1 MDKATFTLFPNFNSN
16 QKGWRKIASLFYCHR
31 QGGKLLLMRFLFLVV
46 TFFCGLLLF
55 AKDTPNAMLISHN
68 DIKGP
73 IIGNNHTEDLKIF
86 ADGRVNYKEAGND
99 RKEAT
104 FATKLTAQKLQRLTL
119 LLNSKELR
127 AVPAEIGSQIRV
139 LDFDWEAQLNIQHG
153 PSRQIIAIKNFYPL
167 LNTQR
172 PAYPKALVE
181 LECMLREIQ
190 RRAAKRSAPTE
201 EEGWCPEAPG
211 KAR

>member
-1 MDKATFTLFPNFNSN
+1 
-16 QKGWRKIASLFYCHR
+16 
-31 QGGKLLLMRFLFLVV
+31 MRFQFLAIICLSALFV
-46 TFFCGLLLF
+46 F
-55 AKDTPNAMLISHN
+55 AKNAPKPILVSHN

-73 IIGNNHTEDLKIF
+73 IIGNTHTEDLEIYP
-86 ADGRVNYKEAGND
+86 DGRVSYREAGND

-104 FATKLTAQKLQRLTL
+104 FATKLTVQKLQRLTL
-119 LLNSKELR
+119 LLNSKELL

-153 PSRQIIAIKNFYPL
+153 PSRQTIAIKNFYPL

-181 LECMLREIQ
+181 LECMLQDIQ
-190 RRAAKRSAPTE
+190 RRAAKRPAPTGE
-201 EEGWCPEAPG
+201 VNWCPEAMG
-211 KAR
+211 KTR

>member
-1 MDKATFTLFPNFNSN
+1 MKSHL
-16 QKGWRKIASLFYCHR
+16 
-31 QGGKLLLMRFLFLVV
+31 LVV
-46 TFFCGLLLF
+46 ICFFSVFMF
-55 AKDTPNAMLISHN
+55 ANDAPKAILVSHN

-99 RKEAT
+99 RKDAT
-104 FATKLTAQKLQRLTL
+104 FTTRLTAQKLQRLTV

-153 PSRQIIAIKNFYPL
+153 SSRQIIAIKNFYPL

-172 PAYPKALVE
+172 PAYPKALIE
-181 LECMLREIQ
+181 LECMLQDIQ
-190 RRAAKRSAPTE
+190 RQATKRPPP
-201 EEGWCPEAPG
+201 EGAENWCPLVLK
-211 KAR
+211 KAQ